1 MINTEAPLPVTACV
15 FREKLPQP
23 LLLVTGTHI
32 SRSCV
37 CARIVRIVRGS
48 TTVSEMMFSLL
59 SETLSTLP

>member
-15 FREKLPQP
+15 FREKLPKP
-23 LLLVTGTHI
+23 LPLATGTQI

-37 CARIVRIVRGS
+37 CARIVRGS
-48 TTVSEMMFSLL
+48 TIVSEMMFSLL